1 MKDVARAQ
9 AQRDSHLHRLSVGRD
24 KLQGGA
30 PNMCSKTLPCSE
42 KWPAAGEIFW
52 SCGAERWGLP
62 GVLPSDPFLFVCAVN
77 EIILLFTSLLRLR
90 HPQVHDLVEP
100 ALLQVMVE

>member
-1 MKDVARAQ
+1 MLSGPPQ
-9 AQRDSHLHRLSVGRD
+9 AKFFL
-24 KLQGGA
+24 
-30 PNMCSKTLPCSE
+30 
-42 KWPAAGEIFW
+42 

-62 GVLPSDPFLFVCAVN
+62 GVLPSDPFLFVCA

-100 ALLQVMVE
+100 ALVRKSWLNEPRMLHYGPSEDTAK